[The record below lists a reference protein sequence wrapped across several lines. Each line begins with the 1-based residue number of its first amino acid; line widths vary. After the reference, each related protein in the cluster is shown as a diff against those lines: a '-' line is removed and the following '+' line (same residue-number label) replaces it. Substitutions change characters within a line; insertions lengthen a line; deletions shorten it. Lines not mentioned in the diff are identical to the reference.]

1 MNNIIN
7 ISERLKCV
15 ASLVNKGARVADI
28 GTDHAYLPIYLVQN
42 GISNKVYACDVR
54 KEPLRRAKLHI
65 DEYGLSDKIT
75 TKLCDG
81 LKGINKG
88 DVDTV
93 TICGMGGKLM
103 KNILKAG
110 IDKLGDNTQLVLS
123 AQSELKDFRKYLLET
138 GIDIKSEHMLLE
150 DGKYY
155 FIFDC
160 VYNTQDEYYLNV
172 TNIQQNKIYENAASA
187 GDIHNNNIYNN
198 DSHKEDYDKEDNDK
212 KNNDKKKITA
222 YAEEELRYG
231 RYLLDNKSEVLYEYL
246 NKELTS
252 CNNIRNSLIN
262 NKEQS
267 ISIKSRIHAID
278 EDIAVINKALGR
290 WKE

>member
-28 GTDHAYLPIYLVQN
+28 GTDHAYIPIYLVQN

-172 TNIQQNKIYENAASA
+172 TNIQQNNIYENAAAA
-187 GDIHNNNIYNN
+187 GDIHNNNIHNNNIHNN
-198 DSHKEDYDKEDNDK
+198 DSHKEDYDKED
-212 KNNDKKKITA
+212 NDKKKITA

-278 EDIAVINKALGR
+278 EDIDVINKALGR

>member
-75 TKLCDG
+75 TQLCDG

-123 AQSELKDFRKYLLET
+123 AQSELRDFRKYLLET

-172 TNIQQNKIYENAASA
+172 TNIQQNNIYENADAA
-187 GDIHNNNIYNN
+187 GDIHNNNIHSN
-198 DSHKEDYDKEDNDK
+198 DSHKEDNDKEY
-212 KNNDKKKITA
+212 NDKKKITA

-278 EDIAVINKALGR
+278 EDIDVINKALGR

>member
-15 ASLVNKGARVADI
+15 AGLVNKGARVADI

-75 TKLCDG
+75 TQLCDG

-123 AQSELKDFRKYLLET
+123 AQSELRDFRKYLLET
-138 GIDIKSEHMLLE
+138 GIYIKSEHMLLE

-172 TNIQQNKIYENAASA
+172 TNIQQNNIYEHAASA
-187 GDIHNNNIYNN
+187 GDIHNNNIHNN
-198 DSHKEDYDKEDNDK
+198 DSHKEDNDKEDNDK
-212 KNNDKKKITA
+212 EKITA

>member
-15 ASLVNKGARVADI
+15 AGLVNKGARVADI

-42 GISNKVYACDVR
+42 EISNKVYACDVR

-75 TKLCDG
+75 TQLCDG

-123 AQSELKDFRKYLLET
+123 AQSELRDFRKYLLET

-160 VYNTQDEYYLNV
+160 VYNTQDEYHLNV
-172 TNIQQNKIYENAASA
+172 TNIQQNNIYENAAAAS
-187 GDIHNNNIYNN
+187 DIHNNNIHNN
-198 DSHKEDYDKEDNDK
+198 DSHKEDYDKED
-212 KNNDKKKITA
+212 NDKKKITA

>member
-1 MNNIIN
+1 MKIF
-7 ISERLKCV
+7 ISIAERRQWV
-15 ASLVNKGARVADI
+15 ANLVNQGARVADI

-75 TKLCDG
+75 TQLCDG

-123 AQSELKDFRKYLLET
+123 AQSELRDFRKYLLET

-172 TNIQQNKIYENAASA
+172 TNIQQNNIYENAASA
-187 GDIHNNNIYNN
+187 GDIHNNDIYNN
-198 DSHKEDYDKEDNDK
+198 DSHKEDNDKEY
-212 KNNDKKKITA
+212 NDKKKITA

>member
-15 ASLVNKGARVADI
+15 AGLVNKGARVADI

-75 TKLCDG
+75 TQLCDG

-123 AQSELKDFRKYLLET
+123 AQSELRDFRKYLLET
-138 GIDIKSEHMLLE
+138 GIDIKTEHMLLE

-172 TNIQQNKIYENAASA
+172 TNIQQNNIYENAAAAS
-187 GDIHNNNIYNN
+187 DIHNN
-198 DSHKEDYDKEDNDK
+198 DSHKED
-212 KNNDKKKITA
+212 NDKKKITA

>member
-123 AQSELKDFRKYLLET
+123 AQSELRDFRKYLLET

-172 TNIQQNKIYENAASA
+172 TNIQQNNIFENEAAA
-187 GDIHNNNIYNN
+187 GDIHNN
-198 DSHKEDYDKEDNDK
+198 DSHKEDNDKKDNDK
-212 KNNDKKKITA
+212 KNNGKKKITA

-252 CNNIRNSLIN
+252 CNNIRNNLLN

>member
-15 ASLVNKGARVADI
+15 AGLVNKGARVADI

-75 TKLCDG
+75 TQLCDG

-123 AQSELKDFRKYLLET
+123 AQSELRDFRKYLLEA
-138 GIDIKSEHMLLE
+138 GIYIKSEHMLLE

-172 TNIQQNKIYENAASA
+172 TNIQQNNIYEHAAAAS
-187 GDIHNNNIYNN
+187 DIHNNNIHNN
-198 DSHKEDYDKEDNDK
+198 DSHKEDYDKED
-212 KNNDKKKITA
+212 NDKKKITA

>member
-15 ASLVNKGARVADI
+15 AGLVNKGARVADI

-75 TKLCDG
+75 TQLCDG

-123 AQSELKDFRKYLLET
+123 AQSELRDFRKYLLET

-172 TNIQQNKIYENAASA
+172 TNIQQNNIYEHAAVA
-187 GDIHNNNIYNN
+187 GDIHNNNIHNN
-198 DSHKEDYDKEDNDK
+198 DSHMEDYDKED
-212 KNNDKKKITA
+212 NDKKKITA

>member
-75 TKLCDG
+75 TQLCDG

-123 AQSELKDFRKYLLET
+123 AQSELRDFRKYLLET

-160 VYNTQDEYYLNV
+160 VYNTQDEYYLNE
-172 TNIQQNKIYENAASA
+172 TNIQQNNIYEPAAVA
-187 GDIHNNNIYNN
+187 GDIHNNNIHNN
-198 DSHKEDYDKEDNDK
+198 DSHKEDYDKED
-212 KNNDKKKITA
+212 NDKKKITA

>member
-172 TNIQQNKIYENAASA
+172 TNIQQNNIYENAAPA
-187 GDIHNNNIYNN
+187 GDIHNNNIHNN
-198 DSHKEDYDKEDNDK
+198 DSHKEDNDKEY
-212 KNNDKKKITA
+212 NDKKKITA

>member
-15 ASLVNKGARVADI
+15 AGLVNKGARVADI

-42 GISNKVYACDVR
+42 EISNKVYACDVR

-75 TKLCDG
+75 TQLCDG

-123 AQSELKDFRKYLLET
+123 AQSELRDFRAYLLEA

-172 TNIQQNKIYENAASA
+172 TNIQQNNIYENAAAAS
-187 GDIHNNNIYNN
+187 DIHNN
-198 DSHKEDYDKEDNDK
+198 DSHKEDYDKED
-212 KNNDKKKITA
+212 NDKKKITA

>member
-75 TKLCDG
+75 TQLCDG

-123 AQSELKDFRKYLLET
+123 AQSELRDFRKYLLET

-172 TNIQQNKIYENAASA
+172 TNIQQNNIYENAASA
-187 GDIHNNNIYNN
+187 GDIHNNNIHNN
-198 DSHKEDYDKEDNDK
+198 DSHKEDNDKED
-212 KNNDKKKITA
+212 NDKKKITA

-231 RYLLDNKSEVLYEYL
+231 RYLLDNNSEVLYEYL

>member
-15 ASLVNKGARVADI
+15 AGLVNKGARVADI

-75 TKLCDG
+75 TQLCDG

-123 AQSELKDFRKYLLET
+123 AQSELRDFRKYLLET

-172 TNIQQNKIYENAASA
+172 TNIQQNNIYEHAAVA
-187 GDIHNNNIYNN
+187 GDIHNNNIHNN
-198 DSHKEDYDKEDNDK
+198 DSHKEDYDKED
-212 KNNDKKKITA
+212 NDKKKITA

-278 EDIAVINKALGR
+278 DDIAVINKALGR

>member
-15 ASLVNKGARVADI
+15 AGLVNKGARVADI

-75 TKLCDG
+75 TQLCDG

-123 AQSELKDFRKYLLET
+123 AQSELRDFRKYLLEI
-138 GIDIKSEHMLLE
+138 GVDIKSEHMLLE

-172 TNIQQNKIYENAASA
+172 TNIQQNNIYEHAAVA
-187 GDIHNNNIYNN
+187 GDIHNNNIHNN
-198 DSHKEDYDKEDNDK
+198 DSHREDYDKED
-212 KNNDKKKITA
+212 NDKKKITA

>member
-42 GISNKVYACDVR
+42 EISNKVYACDVR

-75 TKLCDG
+75 TQLCDG

-123 AQSELKDFRKYLLET
+123 AQSELRDFRKYLLEA
-138 GIDIKSEHMLLE
+138 GIYIKSEHMLLE

-172 TNIQQNKIYENAASA
+172 TNIQQNNIYEHAASA
-187 GDIHNNNIYNN
+187 GDIHNNNIHNN
-198 DSHKEDYDKEDNDK
+198 DSHKEDYDKED
-212 KNNDKKKITA
+212 NDKKKITA

-252 CNNIRNSLIN
+252 CNNIRNNLLN

>member
-15 ASLVNKGARVADI
+15 AGLVNKGARVADI

-42 GISNKVYACDVR
+42 EISNKVYACDVR

-75 TKLCDG
+75 TQLCDG

-123 AQSELKDFRKYLLET
+123 AQSELRDFRKYLLET

-160 VYNTQDEYYLNV
+160 VYNTQDEYYLNE
-172 TNIQQNKIYENAASA
+172 TNIQQNNIYEHVAVA
-187 GDIHNNNIYNN
+187 GDIHNNNIHNN
-198 DSHKEDYDKEDNDK
+198 DSHKEDYDKED
-212 KNNDKKKITA
+212 NDKKKITA

-278 EDIAVINKALGR
+278 EDIDVINKALGR

>member
-15 ASLVNKGARVADI
+15 AGLVNKGARVADI

-75 TKLCDG
+75 TQLCDG

-123 AQSELKDFRKYLLET
+123 AQSELRDFRKYLLET
-138 GIDIKSEHMLLE
+138 GIYIKSEHMLLE

-172 TNIQQNKIYENAASA
+172 TNIQQNNIYENAAAA
-187 GDIHNNNIYNN
+187 GDIHNN
-198 DSHKEDYDKEDNDK
+198 DSHKEDYDKED
-212 KNNDKKKITA
+212 NDKKKITA

>member
-75 TKLCDG
+75 TQLCDG

-123 AQSELKDFRKYLLET
+123 AQSELRDFRKYLLET

-172 TNIQQNKIYENAASA
+172 TNIQQNNIYEHAAAAS
-187 GDIHNNNIYNN
+187 DIHNNNIHSN
-198 DSHKEDYDKEDNDK
+198 DSHKEDYDKED
-212 KNNDKKKITA
+212 NDKKKITA

-267 ISIKSRIHAID
+267 ISIESRIHAID
-278 EDIAVINKALGR
+278 EDIDVINKALGR

>member
-75 TKLCDG
+75 TQLCDG

-103 KNILKAG
+103 KNIIKAG

-123 AQSELKDFRKYLLET
+123 AQSELRDFRKYLLEA
-138 GIDIKSEHMLLE
+138 GIYIKSEHMLLE

-172 TNIQQNKIYENAASA
+172 TNIQQNNIYEHAAAA
-187 GDIHNNNIYNN
+187 GDIHNNNN
-198 DSHKEDYDKEDNDK
+198 DSHKEDYDKEYNDK
-212 KNNDKKKITA
+212 KNNGKKKITA

>member
-15 ASLVNKGARVADI
+15 AGLVNKGARVADI

-42 GISNKVYACDVR
+42 EISNKVYACDVR

-75 TKLCDG
+75 TQLCDG

-123 AQSELKDFRKYLLET
+123 AQSELRDFRKYLLET

-172 TNIQQNKIYENAASA
+172 TNIQQNNIYEHAAAAS
-187 GDIHNNNIYNN
+187 DIHNNNIHSN
-198 DSHKEDYDKEDNDK
+198 DSHKEDYDKED
-212 KNNDKKKITA
+212 NDKKKITA

-267 ISIKSRIHAID
+267 ISIESRIHAID
-278 EDIAVINKALGR
+278 EDIDVINKALGR

>member
-15 ASLVNKGARVADI
+15 AGLVNKGARVADI

-42 GISNKVYACDVR
+42 EISNKVYACDVR

-75 TKLCDG
+75 TQLCDG

-110 IDKLGDNTQLVLS
+110 IDKLEDNTQLVLS
-123 AQSELKDFRKYLLET
+123 AQSELRDFRKYLLET

-160 VYNTQDEYYLNV
+160 VYNTQDEYHLNV
-172 TNIQQNKIYENAASA
+172 TNIQQNNIYEHAAAA
-187 GDIHNNNIYNN
+187 GDIHNNNIHNN
-198 DSHKEDYDKEDNDK
+198 DSHKEDYDKED
-212 KNNDKKKITA
+212 NDKKKITA

>member
-15 ASLVNKGARVADI
+15 AGLVNKGARVADI

-75 TKLCDG
+75 TQLCDG

-123 AQSELKDFRKYLLET
+123 AQSELRDFRKYLLET

-172 TNIQQNKIYENAASA
+172 TNIQQNNIYEHAAAA
-187 GDIHNNNIYNN
+187 GDIHNNNIHNN
-198 DSHKEDYDKEDNDK
+198 DSHREDYDKED
-212 KNNDKKKITA
+212 NDKKKITA

>member
-75 TKLCDG
+75 TQLCDG

-123 AQSELKDFRKYLLET
+123 AQSELRDFRKYLLET

-172 TNIQQNKIYENAASA
+172 TNIQQNNIYENADAA
-187 GDIHNNNIYNN
+187 GDIHNNNIHNN
-198 DSHKEDYDKEDNDK
+198 DSHKEDNDKEY
-212 KNNDKKKITA
+212 NDKKKITA

>member
-15 ASLVNKGARVADI
+15 SSLVNKGARVADI

-75 TKLCDG
+75 TQLCDG

-123 AQSELKDFRKYLLET
+123 AQSELRDFRKYLLEA
-138 GIDIKSEHMLLE
+138 GIYIKSEHMLLE

-172 TNIQQNKIYENAASA
+172 TNIQQNNIFENEAAA
-187 GDIHNNNIYNN
+187 GDIHNNNIHNN
-198 DSHKEDYDKEDNDK
+198 DSHKEDYDKED
-212 KNNDKKKITA
+212 NDKKKITA

-278 EDIAVINKALGR
+278 DDIAVINKALGR

>member
-15 ASLVNKGARVADI
+15 AGLVNKGARVADI

-75 TKLCDG
+75 TQLCDG

-123 AQSELKDFRKYLLET
+123 AQSELRDFRKYLLEA
-138 GIDIKSEHMLLE
+138 GIYIKSEHMLLE

-172 TNIQQNKIYENAASA
+172 TNIQQNNIYEHAAAAS
-187 GDIHNNNIYNN
+187 DIHNNNIHNN
-198 DSHKEDYDKEDNDK
+198 DSHKEDYDKDD
-212 KNNDKKKITA
+212 NDKKKITA

>member
-15 ASLVNKGARVADI
+15 AGLVNKGARVADI

-75 TKLCDG
+75 TQLCDG

-123 AQSELKDFRKYLLET
+123 AQSELRDFRKYLLET
-138 GIDIKSEHMLLE
+138 GIYIKSEHMLLE

-172 TNIQQNKIYENAASA
+172 TNIQQNNIYEHAAAAS
-187 GDIHNNNIYNN
+187 DIHNNNIHSN
-198 DSHKEDYDKEDNDK
+198 DSHKEDYDKED
-212 KNNDKKKITA
+212 NDKKKITA

-290 WKE
+290 WKEQ

>member
-15 ASLVNKGARVADI
+15 AGLVNKGARVADI

-54 KEPLRRAKLHI
+54 KEPLRRAKLHV

-75 TKLCDG
+75 TQLCDG

-123 AQSELKDFRKYLLET
+123 AQSELRDFRKYLLET

-172 TNIQQNKIYENAASA
+172 TNIQQNNIYEHAAVA
-187 GDIHNNNIYNN
+187 GDIHNNNIHNN
-198 DSHKEDYDKEDNDK
+198 DSHREDYDKED
-212 KNNDKKKITA
+212 NDKKKITA

>member
-15 ASLVNKGARVADI
+15 AGLVNKGARVADI

-75 TKLCDG
+75 TQLCDG

-123 AQSELKDFRKYLLET
+123 AQSELRDFRKYLIEA
-138 GIDIKSEHMLLE
+138 GIYIKSEHMLLE

-172 TNIQQNKIYENAASA
+172 TNIQQNNIYEHAAAAS
-187 GDIHNNNIYNN
+187 DIHNNNIHSN
-198 DSHKEDYDKEDNDK
+198 DSHKEDNDK
-212 KNNDKKKITA
+212 KDNDKKKITA

>member
-1 MNNIIN
+1 MNDIIN
-7 ISERLKCV
+7 ISNRLKCV

-54 KEPLRRAKLHI
+54 KEPLRRAQLHI

-75 TKLCDG
+75 TQLCDG

-103 KNILKAG
+103 KSILQAG
-110 IDKLGDNTQLVLS
+110 IDKLGYNTQLVLS
-123 AQSELKDFRKYLLET
+123 AQSELRDFRAYLLEA
-138 GIDIKSEHMLLE
+138 GIDIKSEHILLE

-160 VYNTQDEYYLNV
+160 VYNTPYEQHFNKNV
-172 TNIQQNKIYENAASA
+172 VDADDIYKN
-187 GDIHNNNIYNN
+187 DNQNNN
-198 DSHKEDYDKEDNDK
+198 
-212 KNNDKKKITA
+212 
-222 YAEEELRYG
+222 
-231 RYLLDNKSEVLYEYL
+231 
-246 NKELTS
+246 
-252 CNNIRNSLIN
+252 
-262 NKEQS
+262 
-267 ISIKSRIHAID
+267 
-278 EDIAVINKALGR
+278 
-290 WKE
+290 

>member
-75 TKLCDG
+75 TQLCDG

-123 AQSELKDFRKYLLET
+123 AQSELRDFRKYLLET

-155 FIFDC
+155 FIFNC

-172 TNIQQNKIYENAASA
+172 TNIQQNNIYENADAA
-187 GDIHNNNIYNN
+187 GDIHNNNIHNN
-198 DSHKEDYDKEDNDK
+198 DSHKEDYDKEY
-212 KNNDKKKITA
+212 NDKKKITA

-278 EDIAVINKALGR
+278 EDIDVINKALGR

>member
-15 ASLVNKGARVADI
+15 AGLVNKGARVADI

-75 TKLCDG
+75 TQLCDG

-123 AQSELKDFRKYLLET
+123 AQSELRDFRKYLIEA
-138 GIDIKSEHMLLE
+138 GIYIKSEHMLLE

-172 TNIQQNKIYENAASA
+172 TNIQQNNIYEHAAAA
-187 GDIHNNNIYNN
+187 GDIHNN
-198 DSHKEDYDKEDNDK
+198 DSHKEDYDKEDD
-212 KNNDKKKITA
+212 DKKKITA

-278 EDIAVINKALGR
+278 EDIDVINKALGR

>member
-15 ASLVNKGARVADI
+15 AGLVNKGARVADI

-75 TKLCDG
+75 TQLCDG

-123 AQSELKDFRKYLLET
+123 AQSELRDFRKYLLET

-160 VYNTQDEYYLNV
+160 VYNTQDEYHLNV
-172 TNIQQNKIYENAASA
+172 TNIQQNNIYENAAAAS
-187 GDIHNNNIYNN
+187 DIHNNNIHNN
-198 DSHKEDYDKEDNDK
+198 DSHKEDYDKED
-212 KNNDKKKITA
+212 NDKKKITA

>member
-15 ASLVNKGARVADI
+15 AGLVNKGARVADI

-75 TKLCDG
+75 TQLCDG

-103 KNILKAG
+103 KNILKAC

-123 AQSELKDFRKYLLET
+123 AQSELRDFRKYLLET
-138 GIDIKSEHMLLE
+138 GIYIKSEHMLLE

-172 TNIQQNKIYENAASA
+172 TNIQQNNIYENAAAA
-187 GDIHNNNIYNN
+187 GDIHNN
-198 DSHKEDYDKEDNDK
+198 DSHKEDYDKED
-212 KNNDKKKITA
+212 NDKKKITA

>member
-15 ASLVNKGARVADI
+15 AGLVNKGARVADI

-42 GISNKVYACDVR
+42 EISNKVYACDVR

-75 TKLCDG
+75 TQLCDG

-123 AQSELKDFRKYLLET
+123 AQSELRDFRKYLLET
-138 GIDIKSEHMLLE
+138 GIYIKSEHMLLE

-172 TNIQQNKIYENAASA
+172 TNIQQNNIYEHAAAA
-187 GDIHNNNIYNN
+187 GDIHNNNIHNN
-198 DSHKEDYDKEDNDK
+198 DSHKEDYDKED
-212 KNNDKKKITA
+212 NDKKKITA

-252 CNNIRNSLIN
+252 CNNIRNNLLN
-262 NKEQS
+262 NNEQS

-278 EDIAVINKALGR
+278 DDIAVINKALGR

>member
-172 TNIQQNKIYENAASA
+172 TNIQQNNIYENAAVAS
-187 GDIHNNNIYNN
+187 DIHNN
-198 DSHKEDYDKEDNDK
+198 DSHKEDYDKED
-212 KNNDKKKITA
+212 NDKKKITA

-278 EDIAVINKALGR
+278 DDIAVINKALGR

>member
-15 ASLVNKGARVADI
+15 AGLVNKGARVADI

-75 TKLCDG
+75 TQLCDG

-123 AQSELKDFRKYLLET
+123 AQSELRDFRKYLLET

-160 VYNTQDEYYLNV
+160 VYNTQDEYHLNV
-172 TNIQQNKIYENAASA
+172 TNIQQNNIYEHAAAAS
-187 GDIHNNNIYNN
+187 DIHNNNIHNN
-198 DSHKEDYDKEDNDK
+198 DSHKEDYDKED
-212 KNNDKKKITA
+212 NDKKKITA

>member
-15 ASLVNKGARVADI
+15 AGLVNKGARVADI

-42 GISNKVYACDVR
+42 EISNKVYACDVR

-75 TKLCDG
+75 TQLCDG

-123 AQSELKDFRKYLLET
+123 AQSELRDFRKYLLET

-160 VYNTQDEYYLNV
+160 VYNTQDEYYLNE
-172 TNIQQNKIYENAASA
+172 TNIQQNNIYEHAAVA
-187 GDIHNNNIYNN
+187 GDIHNNNIHNN
-198 DSHKEDYDKEDNDK
+198 DSHKEDYDKED
-212 KNNDKKKITA
+212 NDKKKITA

-278 EDIAVINKALGR
+278 DDIAVINKALGR

>member
-138 GIDIKSEHMLLE
+138 GIYIKSEHMLLE

-172 TNIQQNKIYENAASA
+172 TNIQQNNIYENAAVAS
-187 GDIHNNNIYNN
+187 DIHNN
-198 DSHKEDYDKEDNDK
+198 DSHKEDYDKED
-212 KNNDKKKITA
+212 NDKKKITA

-267 ISIKSRIHAID
+267 ISIESRIHAID